1 MFGSLPVG
9 QMPIGLDI
17 GTDTVNMIQLQ
28 KTGTV
33 VSVKACGRW
42 RAPEAGTPDPGQ
54 YRKLVVK
61 AVREILRQN
70 DFSGRR
76 VVSALS
82 YNDLCIKNVRVPR
95 TGGDLYAAVYREAQ
109 ERFNFDMGPDQLK
122 YLVAG
127 EVRSGDD
134 VYDEVVILA
143 ADPKTVSDHLRL
155 LSDMGLQAEHIDAEP
170 VAIFRVFESHLRR
183 RVDEEAV
190 NVVVDL
196 GASGTRVVVAR
207 GRQIVFI
214 KSIDIGGRR
223 LTESV
228 ARHLNV
234 APSEAAEMR
243 MRSGR
248 ELTRESDSDEDAP
261 VVDRDSVNWTLHD
274 AVRGEAEQLAKE
286 ISLCLRYCSV
296 TFRGLRPQRIM
307 LTGGEVYDPS
317 VLQVLQEN
325 LNVECVAAHPLQGM
339 DVAGVDLG
347 GERRGTLSE
356 WTVAAGLAMR
366 GMKFEEKSQEAG
378 HERHRLSA

>member
-42 RAPEAGTPDPGQ
+42 RVPEAGTPDPGQ

-61 AVREILRQN
+61 AVREILRRN
-70 DFSGRR
+70 DFSGHR

-95 TGGDLYAAVYREAQ
+95 TGGDLYAAVYREAK

-170 VAIFRVFESHLRR
+170 VAMFRVFESVPGEGHVEQAEWSRAHS
-183 RVDEEAV
+183 VGV
-190 NVVVDL
+190 
-196 GASGTRVVVAR
+196 GP
-207 GRQIVFI
+207 Q
-214 KSIDIGGRR
+214 GG
-223 LTESV
+223 
-228 ARHLNV
+228 
-234 APSEAAEMR
+234 
-243 MRSGR
+243 
-248 ELTRESDSDEDAP
+248 
-261 VVDRDSVNWTLHD
+261 
-274 AVRGEAEQLAKE
+274 
-286 ISLCLRYCSV
+286 
-296 TFRGLRPQRIM
+296 
-307 LTGGEVYDPS
+307 
-317 VLQVLQEN
+317 
-325 LNVECVAAHPLQGM
+325 
-339 DVAGVDLG
+339 
-347 GERRGTLSE
+347 
-356 WTVAAGLAMR
+356 
-366 GMKFEEKSQEAG
+366 
-378 HERHRLSA
+378 